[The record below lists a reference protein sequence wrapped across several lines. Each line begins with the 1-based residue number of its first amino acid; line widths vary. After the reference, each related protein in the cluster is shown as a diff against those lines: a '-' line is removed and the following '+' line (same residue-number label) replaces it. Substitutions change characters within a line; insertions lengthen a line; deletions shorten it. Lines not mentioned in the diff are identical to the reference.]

1 MLQDKVATAKK
12 IDAFLKNVI
21 ASGAFKLKYRITVN
35 PPIAQEM
42 ETPDILVEF
51 AGPDS
56 QVLLERGGEVL
67 RALEVLTHESLHLHA
82 EDHDKVSFD
91 CRGYRA
97 ARQQELKLAAQVAA
111 DRVLQSGVPYS
122 FAPMSSRERRLIHLA
137 FRDHSADCGVAV
149 EFGGALSEGL
159 QASTVVTAL
168 ECACYGLPQPGH
180 ICLPVTEPQLD
191 YP

>member
-12 IDAFLKNVI
+12 IDSFLRNII

-35 PPIAQEM
+35 PPVTMGQEM
-42 ETPDILVEF
+42 ETPEILVEL

-56 QVLLERGGEVL
+56 QLLLERGAEVL
-67 RALEVLTHESLHLHA
+67 RSLEILTHEALHLHA

-91 CRGYRA
+91 CKGYRA

-111 DRVLQSGVPYS
+111 ERVLKTGMPYS

-137 FRDHSADCGVAV
+137 FRDHSS
-149 EFGGALSEGL
+149 LTTQSEGEGGRRY
-159 QASTVVTAL
+159 VVL
-168 ECACYGLPQPGH
+168 YPK
-180 ICLPVTEPQLD
+180 D
-191 YP
+191 YKPARPARR